1 MTSRTPG
8 LSWWSLLAFTHRW
21 LGVAGCLLFLLW
33 FVSGIV
39 MIYVRMPAVT
49 AEDRLARTIPVGA
62 GAIAVSPAEGARSA
76 GLDAPDTVVIT
87 MLGNRPVYRFGG
99 PVPTTVFADSA
110 ETLGPVSADQATEL
124 ARIFA
129 SAPGTPLR
137 YLGPVTT
144 PDQWTL
150 QLRGHLPMH
159 RVALDDGA
167 GTEIYV
173 SGKTGEVVMRT
184 TRWARALAYAGPVA
198 HWLYLPVLRR
208 NGPLWS
214 QVVIWSSIAGCL
226 LCVSGLIAGLIRFAP
241 FRPFVVQR
249 QRTMTPY
256 RGWMKWHHYAGLVFG
271 VVTTTWTFSGLLSM
285 GPFPL
290 LSSEGPTRGQR
301 DAVTGSPS
309 SIEAITVDQV
319 HASLEIAGRDVAARE
334 MRLVRFRGGLYWLV
348 AASPP
353 RHVLIS
359 AANPQRGVFPQFP
372 KGELE
377 AVAREMAPPN
387 TSVDLQWLDEYRRVL
402 LRPIGD
408 RAASGAPS
416 PLRRSGKHLDLPRPR
431 TRRDRGVLPETGP
444 RQPLALQRP
453 PQPRPGLAP
462 NPKTALGH
470 RRHRAEPGRH
480 RGGIYQRPSGL
491 AASAAPRAAAVEKPA
506 RPRVSTGLLHESG
519 VLTGRLRERSHARE
533 CRPGAARFR
542 YFLTPNPPCLSA
554 RRPADSRFDM
564 PKLPSWHAYSKI
576 GFPSLIVIGYE

>member
-1 MTSRTPG
+1 M
-8 LSWWSLLAFTHRW
+8 A
-21 LGVAGCLLFLLW
+21 
-33 FVSGIV
+33 
-39 MIYVRMPAVT
+39 
-49 AEDRLARTIPVGA
+49 DR
-62 GAIAVSPAEGARSA
+62 S
-76 GLDAPDTVVIT
+76 
-87 MLGNRPVYRFGG
+87 
-99 PVPTTVFADSA
+99 PTTVFADSA

-129 SAPGTPLR
+129 SAPGTPLH

-184 TRWARALAYAGPVA
+184 TRWGRALAYAGPVA

-208 NGPLWS
+208 NGPLWL

-241 FRPFVVQR
+241 FRPLVVQR

-309 SIEAITVDQV
+309 SIAAITVDQV

-334 MRLVRFRGGLYWLV
+334 MRLVRFRGGLYWSV
-348 AASPP
+348 AASPT

-359 AANPQRGVFPQFP
+359 AANPQQGVFPQFP

-387 TSVDLQWLDEYRRVL
+387 TSVDLQWLDEY
-402 LRPIGD
+402 D
-408 RAASGAPS
+408 EYYYD
-416 PLRRSGKHLDLPRPR
+416 RSGTARLPVLRARYDDPENTWIYLDPERGAIAAFFQKPDRVNRWLYNGLHSLDPAWLR
-431 TRRDRGVLPETGP
+431 TRRPLWDIVVIVLSLGGIAGAFTSVLP
-444 RQPLALQRP
+444 AWQR
-453 PQPRPGLAP
+453 L
-462 NPKTALGH
+462 
-470 RRHRAEPGRH
+470 RRHAQRLWRSRRGLESPQGFSTRAE
-480 RGGIYQRPSGL
+480 S
-491 AASAAPRAAAVEKPA
+491 
-506 RPRVSTGLLHESG
+506 
-519 VLTGRLRERSHARE
+519 
-533 CRPGAARFR
+533 
-542 YFLTPNPPCLSA
+542 
-554 RRPADSRFDM
+554 
-564 PKLPSWHAYSKI
+564 
-576 GFPSLIVIGYE
+576 